1 MSPKTIF
8 SILLFAFCTSFTLAQ
23 EPESVLT
30 APDTWQSEI
39 IPFPIGF
46 AREIEY
52 KGFEELRFSPGWSD
66 MTSQEFWTYMFVWYI
81 EQDEPLTEQKLTE
94 SFNLYYDGLMNID
107 INNQNDSTGLN
118 QLDKTIC
125 LFIKTEAGF
134 SGKMRVFDRFFTKKY
149 IVLNIQV
156 REMFCSRM
164 KKQIISCEISPQ
176 AFDHEVWKIFDQ
188 VKLKVNCE

>member
-8 SILLFAFCTSFTLAQ
+8 AILLFAFSSSFILAQ

-66 MTSQEFWTYMFVWYI
+66 TTSQEFWAYMFVWYI
-81 EQDEPLTEQKLTE
+81 EQDEPLTEQKLTA

-107 INNQNDSTGLN
+107 LNNRNDSTGLN

-125 LFIKTEAGF
+125 LFIKTEEGF
-134 SGKMRVFDRFFTKKY
+134 SGKMRVFDRFFTKEY
-149 IVLNIQV
+149 IVLNIKV
-156 REMFCSRM
+156 RETFCPKM
-164 KKQIISCEISPQ
+164 NKQIISCEISPQ
-176 AFDHEVWKIFDQ
+176 AFDHEVWDIFDQ
-188 VKLKVNCE
+188 VKLKANCE